1 MSDSHDE
8 PSMPQSSP
16 RQLIVED
23 RDSYTLAV
31 ADHGVDPAPL
41 PTSAA
46 KGNQVPRH
54 AKPVDPGTFTWRDF
68 VLWCGVPVVVML
80 LVRILLIGCYTIP
93 SGSML
98 DTIQIGD
105 RVAASKLTPRFFSLK
120 RGDVVVFHDPANWL
134 GGESSSSSKGD
145 YLIKRLIGLPG
156 DVVECAGAGQPITI
170 NGVAVDESAYLKSD
184 VQPSSFA
191 FKVTVTAGHVF
202 VMGDNR
208 SNSADSRYHQDD
220 GQHGL
225 VPVSDIVGVAIFR
238 YWPLNRIGLLDS
250 HHEVFDNVPDGNAS

>member
-1 MSDSHDE
+1 MSDSHDD

-16 RQLIVED
+16 RRLIVED
-23 RDSYTLAV
+23 RDRHTLAV
-31 ADHGVDPAPL
+31 ADHGVDPTPL
-41 PTSAA
+41 PN
-46 KGNQVPRH
+46 GNQTPRH
-54 AKPVDPGTFTWRDF
+54 SSESADPDSFTWRDF
-68 VLWCGVPVVVML
+68 ILWCGVPVVVML

-93 SGSML
+93 SGSMM
-98 DTIQIGD
+98 DTIQIND

-134 GGESSSSSKGD
+134 GGESSSSGKGD

-156 DVVECAGAGQPITI
+156 DVVECKGAGQPVTI
-170 NGVAVDESAYLKSD
+170 NGVAIDESAYLKSG

-191 FKVTVTAGHVF
+191 FKVTVTADHVF

-225 VPVSDIVGVAIFR
+225 VPVSDIAGVAFFR
-238 YWPLNRIGLLDS
+238 YWPLGRIGLLDS